1 MLSVEDIDSDLEDEV
16 RGECEKYGKVEEI
29 SVQTFKAKV
38 INVMSEIFIK
48 KMYVNSRFFLFWYN
62 V

>member
-29 SVQTFKAKV
+29 SVQIINEKV
-38 INVMSEIFIK
+38 LTSFTSELLVLKTKCK
-48 KMYVNSRFFLFWYN
+48 KQIVPF
-62 V
+62 

>member
-38 INVMSEIFIK
+38 TKMSCLKLLLK
-48 KMYVNSRFFLFWYN
+48 KMYVNSRFFPFL

>member
-38 INVMSEIFIK
+38 TKMLCLKFLLK
-48 KMYVNSRFFLFWYN
+48 KCM
-62 V
+62 